1 MKKYFLL
8 PAALFALACNSN
20 SDKVSDGNPESNIN
34 KVELN
39 PVDSTSG
46 EGLLSGNFEIS
57 DYKKDNVKVD
67 LPKTTTKFT
76 RSGEVLR
83 SDGNSFLYKIKGD
96 SIFFMIDDKN
106 IMSSSKIEFLDANKS
121 SFLMKND
128 TQKTE
133 FTYKKI
139 N

>member
-1 MKKYFLL
+1 MKKYFIL
-8 PAALFALACNSN
+8 PIALFALACNSN
-20 SDKVSDGNPESNIN
+20 SDKVSEEKPESNVN
-34 KVELN
+34 KVELS
-39 PVDSTSG
+39 PIDSTSG

-76 RSGEVLR
+76 RKGEVLR
-83 SDGNSFLYKIKGD
+83 SDGNSFMYKIKGD

-106 IMSSSKIEFLDANKS
+106 IMSSSKIEFLNADKS
-121 SFLMKND
+121 SFLMKNNI
-128 TQKTE
+128 QKTE

-139 N
+139 D